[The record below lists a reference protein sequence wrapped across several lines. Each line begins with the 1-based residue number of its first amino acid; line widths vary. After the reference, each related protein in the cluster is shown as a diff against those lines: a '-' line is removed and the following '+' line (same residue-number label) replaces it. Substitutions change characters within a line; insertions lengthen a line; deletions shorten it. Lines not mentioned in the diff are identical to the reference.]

1 MMRRWGSFDVG
12 RPAAAKRS
20 VNLGTTAEERVNFS
34 PVVIDGDESVHGRVR
49 GRRQEVRLH
58 WSVKVESVGV
68 VFPPFSIPSPAIAIK
83 KAVMSSDGSQRGLIM
98 VVEDEPAIADVMRL
112 NLAKAGYGV
121 HVERDGTSGLAAIRA
136 LRPAAVILDIGLPG
150 LDGIE
155 VCRRLRSENDWTPVL
170 FVTARDDEVDRI
182 VGLEL
187 GADDYV
193 TKPFSPRELVARV
206 SSVLRRSQG
215 SPDDQPDL
223 VVGDVRLDLAER
235 RVFVSESE
243 VELTATEFDLL
254 GYLMRRPGRVFSREQ
269 LISDV
274 WGYSASGGVR
284 TVDVHIAQVRAKLGD
299 ASPIRTVRGVGYA
312 ADKAKRRNLSDGPQ

>member
-1 MMRRWGSFDVG
+1 MMGRLSSFTVG
-12 RPAAAKRS
+12 RPAAAKGS
-20 VNLGTTAEERVNFS
+20 AKYGEW
-34 PVVIDGDESVHGRVR
+34 P
-49 GRRQEVRLH
+49 
-58 WSVKVESVGV
+58 VKVESDGV
-68 VFPPFSIPSPAIAIK
+68 VFTLFHPAAGIATE
-83 KAVMSSDGSQRGLIM
+83 KAGMSSDGSERGLIM

-136 LRPAAVILDIGLPG
+136 LKPAAVILDIGLPG

-215 SPDDQPDL
+215 SPDDQPNL

-243 VELTATEFDLL
+243 VKLTATEFDLL

-312 ADKAKRRNLSDGPQ
+312 ADKANRRNPSDGPQ